1 MATSNANMTTLYWL
15 LRAKYSSDH
24 INSDYPDQW
33 KLKIMSTVF
42 MYAPSWKK
50 RLDIQ
55 DAVRA
60 LSDDEITKGS
70 AAIYNNAQNPDGSPT
85 TMTWDTLPGIN
96 NQNVTLHRRG
106 KLEAYAMVD
115 GILKT
120 DVTKE
125 LVDRFGKYFIQVLSP
140 QRPLWY
146 DWSDTY
152 PSGGDGTVIGDTDVP
167 IFGNYMT
174 NTFEEMFPTVDEWLT
189 YYRECGIPTTIP
201 ET

>member
-1 MATSNANMTTLYWL
+1 MATSNASMTTLYWL

-24 INSDYPDQW
+24 INSDYPEQW

-50 RLDIQ
+50 RLDVQ

-70 AAIYNNAQNPDGSPT
+70 AAIYNSAMNPDGAPT
-85 TMTWDTLPGIN
+85 TQTWDTLKGIN
-96 NQNVTLHRRG
+96 SQNVTLHKRG

-115 GILKT
+115 SILKT

-125 LVDRFGKYFIQVLSP
+125 FIDRFNKYFIQVMSP
-140 QRPLWY
+140 QRLLWY
-146 DWSDTY
+146 DWTNTY

-174 NTFEEMFPTVDEWLT
+174 NTFEEMFPDVAGWVE
-189 YYRECGIPTTIP
+189 YYRTCGIPTTIP
-201 ET
+201 EV